1 MGKKFGLGKGLGA
14 LIPDEIEKPI
24 KKEEVKKNN
33 NLTIPLN
40 KITNNS
46 EQPRKF
52 FDKENISELAESIKN
67 HGIIQPLILKKQ
79 KNNYII
85 VAGERRFRAAKM
97 LGLKEVPAIIMDLT
111 EKEILEI
118 ALIENIQRE
127 NLNPIEEAIAY
138 KKLLSEFDLTQ
149 NELSQRIGKSRTA
162 ITNTMRLTN
171 LDSRVQQY
179 LIESVISEGH
189 GRALLG
195 TDDKELQYKLAQ
207 KVIDEKLSVR
217 DLERL
222 IKKISSEPKDE
233 KEIKEESPY
242 YTDVKDRLQDYFG
255 TKVNINSK
263 PNKKGKIEIEYYS
276 DEDLNRILDL
286 MNM

>member
-24 KKEEVKKNN
+24 KKEEVKTNN
-33 NLTIPLN
+33 NLMIPLN

-222 IKKISSEPKDE
+222 IKKIYSEPKDE
-233 KEIKEESPY
+233 KENKEESPY

>member
-33 NLTIPLN
+33 NLMIPLN

-52 FDKENISELAESIKN
+52 FDKENINELAESIKN

-79 KNNYII
+79 ENNYII

-189 GRALLG
+189 GRTLLG

-222 IKKISSEPKDE
+222 IKKISSEPKSQ
-233 KEIKEESPY
+233 KENKEESPY

>member
-24 KKEEVKKNN
+24 KKEEVKRNN
-33 NLTIPLN
+33 NLMIPLN

-97 LGLKEVPAIIMDLT
+97 LGIEEVPAIIMDLT

-195 TDDKELQYKLAQ
+195 TDDKEIQYKLAQ

-222 IKKISSEPKDE
+222 IKKISNEPKFK
-233 KEIKEESPY
+233 KESKEESPY
-242 YTDVKDRLQDYFG
+242 YIDIKDRLQDYLG

-263 PNKKGKIEIEYYS
+263 ANKKGKIEIEYYS

>member
-24 KKEEVKKNN
+24 KKEEVKSNN
-33 NLTIPLN
+33 NLNIPLN

-233 KEIKEESPY
+233 KENKEESPY